1 MAGTGAYVEFAR
13 RAFNRESVYRVQ
25 VFTRIGSI
33 LLRVFLMATL
43 WTALFRTN
51 GPQAG
56 FTLPGMITYVTLAL
70 IVGLIYNVDGAY
82 VIREKIREGSI
93 AIDLMRPIS
102 LPLYVFA
109 DTIGQTLFSLVQ
121 IVPAILLSL
130 LIVRIEPPASLI
142 GAAAFLVSITLGF
155 LLNYFID
162 LLMATIT
169 FWTMEIFGVQIMVQ
183 FIVSLLSGALV
194 PLTLFPPGPLQKLVL
209 ALPFAGLYN
218 DPISMYIGHI
228 TGASIAS
235 HLGVQAVWVVVFGV
249 CASLL
254 WRVGERRVVVQGG

>member
-1 MAGTGAYVEFAR
+1 MAAGAYVEFAR

-43 WTALFRTN
+43 WTALYRTN
-51 GPQAG
+51 GQQAG
-56 FTLPGMITYVTLAL
+56 ITLPGMITYVTLAL
-70 IVGLIYNVDGAY
+70 VIGLIYNVDGAY

-102 LPLYVFA
+102 VPLYVFA
-109 DTIGQTLFSLVQ
+109 DTIGQTLFSVVQ
-121 IVPAILLSL
+121 IVPALLLSL
-130 LIVRIEPPASLI
+130 LIVRIQPPVNLV
-142 GAAAFLVSITLGF
+142 AAGAFLVSICLGF

-162 LLMATIT
+162 LIMATIT

-194 PLTLFPPGPLQKLVL
+194 PLTLFPPGPLQRIVL

-218 DPISMYIGHI
+218 DPISMYIGLI
-228 TGASIAS
+228 SGPAIMM
-235 HLGVQAVWVVVFGV
+235 HLGVQVVWVAVFG
-249 CASLL
+249 AFATLL
-254 WRVGERRVVVQGG
+254 WRIGERRVVVQGG

>member
-1 MAGTGAYVEFAR
+1 MATTAYIEFAK

-43 WTALFRTN
+43 WTALYRSN
-51 GPQAG
+51 GEQAG
-56 FTLPGMITYVTLAL
+56 ITLHGMITYVTLAL
-70 IVGLIYNVDGAY
+70 VIGLIYDVDGAY

-102 LPLYVFA
+102 VPLYVFS
-109 DTIGQTLFSLVQ
+109 DTVGQTLFSIVQ
-121 IVPAILLSL
+121 IVPALLLSL
-130 LIVRIEPPASLI
+130 LIVRVDPPVNSL
-142 GAAAFLVSITLGF
+142 AALAFLGSVLMGF

-162 LLMATIT
+162 LMMATIT
-169 FWTMEIFGVQIMVQ
+169 FWTMEIFGIQIMVQ

-194 PLTLFPPGPLQKLVL
+194 PLTLFPPGPLQKAVL

-218 DPISMYIGHI
+218 DPISMYIGLI
-228 TGASIAS
+228 KGPDILT
-235 HLGVQAVWVVVFGV
+235 HLAVQACWVAGFGV
-249 CASLL
+249 VATAL

>member
-1 MAGTGAYVEFAR
+1 MAAGAYVEFAR

-43 WTALFRTN
+43 WTALYRTN
-51 GPQAG
+51 GQQAG
-56 FTLPGMITYVTLAL
+56 ITLPGMITYVTLAL
-70 IVGLIYNVDGAY
+70 VIGLIYNVDGAY

-102 LPLYVFA
+102 VPLYVFA
-109 DTIGQTLFSLVQ
+109 DTIGQTLFSVVQ
-121 IVPAILLSL
+121 IIPALLLSL
-130 LIVRIEPPASLI
+130 LIVRIQPPVNLV
-142 GAAAFLVSITLGF
+142 AAGAFLVSICLGF

-162 LLMATIT
+162 LIMATIT

-194 PLTLFPPGPLQKLVL
+194 PLTLFPQGPLQRIVL

-218 DPISMYIGHI
+218 DPISMYIGLI
-228 TGASIAS
+228 SGPAIMQ
-235 HLGVQAVWVVVFGV
+235 HLAMQVIWVAVFG
-249 CASLL
+249 AFATLL
-254 WRVGERRVVVQGG
+254 WRIGERRVVVQGG

>member
-1 MAGTGAYVEFAR
+1 MTWSGAYVEFAR

-43 WTALFRTN
+43 WTALFRSN

-70 IVGLIYNVDGAY
+70 VMSLIYNVDGAY

-109 DTIGQTLFSLVQ
+109 DTIGQTLFSVVQ
-121 IVPAILLSL
+121 IVPALLLSL
-130 LIVRIEPPASLI
+130 LIVRIQPPVDLLATA
-142 GAAAFLVSITLGF
+142 GFLVSVVFGF

-162 LLMATIT
+162 LIMATIT
-169 FWTMEIFGVQIMVQ
+169 FWTMETFGVQIMAQ
-183 FIVSLLSGALV
+183 FIVSLLSGQLV
-194 PLTLFPPGPLQKLVL
+194 PLALFPRGPLQNFVL
-209 ALPFAGLYN
+209 ALPFGGLYN
-218 DPISMYIGHI
+218 VPISIYIGRI
-228 TGASIAS
+228 TGAAIATN
-235 HLGVQAVWVVVFGV
+235 LLEQLIWVLVFGV
-249 CASLL
+249 AASLL
-254 WRVGERRVVVQGG
+254 WRIGERRVVVQGG

>member
-1 MAGTGAYVEFAR
+1 MAAGAYVEFAR

-43 WTALFRTN
+43 WTALYRTN
-51 GPQAG
+51 GQQAG
-56 FTLPGMITYVTLAL
+56 ITLPGMITYVTLAL
-70 IVGLIYNVDGAY
+70 VIGLIYNVDGAY

-102 LPLYVFA
+102 VPLYVFA
-109 DTIGQTLFSLVQ
+109 DTIGQTLFSVVQ
-121 IVPAILLSL
+121 IVPALLLSL
-130 LIVRIEPPASLI
+130 LIVRIQPPANLV
-142 GAAAFLVSITLGF
+142 AAGAFLVSICLGF

-162 LLMATIT
+162 LIMATIT

-194 PLTLFPPGPLQKLVL
+194 PLTLFPQGPLQRIVL

-218 DPISMYIGHI
+218 DPISMYIGLI
-228 TGASIAS
+228 SGPSIVQ
-235 HLGVQAVWVVVFGV
+235 HLAMQVVWVAVFG
-249 CASLL
+249 AFATLL
-254 WRVGERRVVVQGG
+254 WRIGERRVVVQGG